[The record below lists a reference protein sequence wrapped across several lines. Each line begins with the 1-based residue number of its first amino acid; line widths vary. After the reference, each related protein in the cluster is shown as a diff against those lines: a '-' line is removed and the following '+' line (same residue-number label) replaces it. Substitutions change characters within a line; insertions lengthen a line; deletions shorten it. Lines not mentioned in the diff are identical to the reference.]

1 MSAAPLFE
9 NRGSPLISRPDNN
22 ALYHLSRRRAFA
34 LPSSLHSMPPTTR
47 RTAPIS
53 GSSDGSEQ
61 ARPPDPPRRTP
72 RRTPKI
78 LPKLNAK
85 DKSTHSGFKIK
96 AESAM
101 RQLDVLDALTDG
113 PPTRAAVIR
122 DHPDLEPSVAEQA
135 AELTR
140 LLQVARH
147 EYDQINKEAYGYVIE
162 MCDLDNNPS
171 LLAKIKPISKK
182 ADGRARRG
190 RR

>member
-1 MSAAPLFE
+1 MHACIGYIQPYRLFCTEPKYCIGSLEPMSAAPLFE

-22 ALYHLSRRRAFA
+22 ALIHLSRRRAIA

-47 RTAPIS
+47 RTAPTS

-101 RQLDVLDALTDG
+101 RAHSFFS
-113 PPTRAAVIR
+113 PPHR
-122 DHPDLEPSVAEQA
+122 VAQPFF
-135 AELTR
+135 L
-140 LLQVARH
+140 
-147 EYDQINKEAYGYVIE
+147 N
-162 MCDLDNNPS
+162 
-171 LLAKIKPISKK
+171 
-182 ADGRARRG
+182 
-190 RR
+190 